1 MFATLSLPAGQD
13 LPAPHRAT
21 AVRVRSASELQ
32 GALRHARQNALTLDG
47 SGLDR
52 VLRIDAARG
61 LLEVQAATSWR
72 ELTRYLAMQKI
83 TLEGFSDRAGL
94 PATVAEAIAH
104 AAAGP
109 DGLPVT
115 AHVTAVT
122 LVTPEGELRRADRG
136 GNRQLLRLVLG
147 GQGVIGVL
155 YSVTLSIDSLRRSA
169 ANALAPVE
177 LGIDVPAHETAA
189 ASSIECLLPPEQL
202 DGFLKDL
209 RACVDERS
217 LTLLGITVRRHLPDD
232 SCQLS
237 WSTREWAGVEI
248 RFGRKTTLGASVAA
262 AEVRRALLA
271 FALARGGS
279 FALRHAPDAT
289 RQQLEVCYP
298 ALKGFLAEKRRGDA
312 AERLQNDW
320 YRCVAGKLRGE
331 ACESRWGK
339 N

>member
-1 MFATLSLPAGQD
+1 MYATLSLPAGHD

-21 AVRVRSASELQ
+21 TVRVRSASELQ
-32 GALRHARQNALTLDG
+32 CALRQGRQNALTLDG

-52 VLRIDAARG
+52 VLRMDTRRG
-61 LLEVQAATSWR
+61 LLEVQAATSWG
-72 ELTRYLAMQKI
+72 ELTRYLATQKI

-94 PATVAEAIAH
+94 PLTVGEAISQ

-115 AHVTAVT
+115 AHVIAVT
-122 LVTPEGELRRADRG
+122 LVTPDGELRRADRD

-155 YSVTLSIDSLRRSA
+155 YSVTLSIDSLQRSA

-177 LGIDVPAHETAA
+177 LGIAGPAHETAA
-189 ASSIECLLPPEQL
+189 ACSIECLLPPEQL
-202 DGFLKDL
+202 DDFLKEL
-209 RACVDERS
+209 RAYVDERR
-217 LTLLGITVRRHLPDD
+217 LALLGITVRRHLPDD

-271 FALARGGS
+271 SALARGGS
-279 FALRHAPDAT
+279 FPLRHAPDAT
-289 RQQLEVCYP
+289 RRQIEACYP
-298 ALKGFLAEKRRGDA
+298 SLKGFLADKRRGDA

-320 YRCVAGKLRGE
+320 YGCVTAKLRSE